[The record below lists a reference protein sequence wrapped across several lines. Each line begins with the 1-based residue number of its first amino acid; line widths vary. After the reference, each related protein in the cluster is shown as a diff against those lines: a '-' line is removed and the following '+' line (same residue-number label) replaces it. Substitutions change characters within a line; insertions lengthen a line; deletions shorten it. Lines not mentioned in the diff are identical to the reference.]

1 MKDKAKPIV
10 TEVYSDNGELSHYR
24 LIDPDT
30 GENLWSEDPDEDKT
44 LGYPVKSAPLVTDE
58 ETQDEVEK
66 LFFQYCREEGM
77 DDDDI
82 KAASWRT
89 SGMIDFGVWLQSRLS
104 QPGREYC
111 ECKFSM
117 IRRDENTQTPYC
129 FECKKEINESQPVT
143 GYSEED
149 IREAIRIHIPDSA
162 TVEFR
167 GLKYVGSKID
177 AIIQSLKSKP
187 NNGSQQLTL
196 TEKP

>member
-89 SGMIDFGVWLQSRLS
+89 GGMIDFGVWLQSRLS
-104 QPGREYC
+104 QPVNLPNDD
-111 ECKFSM
+111 
-117 IRRDENTQTPYC
+117 DEV
-129 FECKKEINESQPVT
+129 FEWYQ
-143 GYSEED
+143 
-149 IREAIRIHIPDSA
+149 
-162 TVEFR
+162 
-167 GLKYVGSKID
+167 
-177 AIIQSLKSKP
+177 
-187 NNGSQQLTL
+187 TL
-196 TEKP
+196 TRRNKLCGQKQ